1 MEADY
6 IILSDGILPSKSK
19 KVLDGGVAVKGSQIV
34 CVGTK
39 EEVAP
44 YLGVDTE
51 VLQFENTV
59 LFTFHTADDEKAEA
73 QNQSRNPREDAKE
86 KKTAWANIA
95 VFAGGSKRSLAQ
107 IKKMVN
113 LRLLM
118 YQGELVFCK
127 EN

>member
-6 IILSDGILPSKSK
+6 IILSDGILPSRSK
-19 KVLDGGVAVKGSQIV
+19 KVLNGGVAVKGSQIV

-44 YLGVDTE
+44 YLGVNTE
-51 VLQFENTV
+51 VLKFENTV
-59 LFTFHTADDEKAEA
+59 LFTFHTAEDDRTDGLDNNGTTEGPK
-73 QNQSRNPREDAKE
+73 PK
-86 KKTAWANIA
+86 AWANIA
-95 VFAGGSKRSLAQ
+95 VFAGGSRRSLAQ
-107 IKKMVN
+107 IRKMVN

-127 EN
+127 EG

>member
-6 IILSDGILPSKSK
+6 IILSDGILPSRSK

-39 EEVAP
+39 DEIAP
-44 YLGVDTE
+44 YLGVNTE
-51 VLQFENTV
+51 VLKFENTV
-59 LFTFHTADDEKAEA
+59 LFTFHTADDDKPDHRGTTAEPE
-73 QNQSRNPREDAKE
+73 QTKPK
-86 KKTAWANIA
+86 AWANIA
-95 VFAGGSKRSLAQ
+95 VFTGGSKRSLAQ

-127 EN
+127 EG